1 MDLIKQKDIELM
13 RMIAEGHSESGSAF
27 MELYSRYSG
36 RIYRYCLF
44 KVTIRENAE
53 EVYQETWLK
62 FNTAVKNGIAIENVA
77 GYLSVI
83 ASNQIR
89 EFYRRNKN
97 TLQEVSFEDYDWER
111 IVCPTDFAAGMENQE
126 LISLIK
132 VAVND
137 LDEKY
142 REPFILNKFSEMSYA
157 EIGEILGE
165 STECI
170 KKRIYRAM
178 DMIKKTLQPYINEL
192 SNN

>member
-1 MDLIKQKDIELM
+1 MDLIKQKDSDLM
-13 RMIAEGHSESGSAF
+13 RIIAEGNAESGSAF
-27 MELYSRYSG
+27 MELYRRYSG

-44 KVTIRENAE
+44 KVSIRENAE
-53 EVYQETWLK
+53 EIFQETWVK
-62 FNTAVKNGIAIENVA
+62 FNNAIKNGFAIENVA

-97 TLQEVSFEDYDWER
+97 NLQEVRFEDYDWEK

-126 LISLIK
+126 LIGLIK
-132 VAVND
+132 VAVSD

-142 REPFILNKFSEMSYA
+142 REPFILNKFNEMNYA

-170 KKRIYRAM
+170 KKRVYRAM